1 MRLRDLFSI
10 RNEPYCRILKR
21 VMTSILSAQ
30 KVSKRSLTLNKSF
43 FLSLVIHLCLI
54 FGITFTTFYK
64 MPLLE
69 SSSIINVKFANAS
82 EDVIG
87 QEGSSSENIS
97 QNTEESDFLSKKEI
111 NENNFQAYKVKKLE
125 ANSTVNN
132 EEAMYLNLWQRNIE
146 SSGDKMISATDKI
159 LEDSK
164 VQIMATIDS
173 FGNLI
178 KSEILISS
186 GDRSVDEMAIKI
198 LEESAPFAPFDPK
211 MLNEYSFLEI
221 VRDWNF
227 SSN

>member
-1 MRLRDLFSI
+1 
-10 RNEPYCRILKR
+10 
-21 VMTSILSAQ
+21 MTSILSAQ

-43 FLSLVIHLCLI
+43 FLSLMIHLCLI
-54 FGITFTTFYK
+54 FGVTFTTFYK

-82 EDVIG
+82 EDLIG
-87 QEGSSSENIS
+87 QEGSSSESIS
-97 QNTEESDFLSKKEI
+97 QDTEESDLWSKKEV

-146 SSGDKMISATDKI
+146 STGDKMISAADKI
-159 LEDSK
+159 LENSK

-186 GDRSVDEMAIKI
+186 GDISVDEMAIKI

>member
-1 MRLRDLFSI
+1 
-10 RNEPYCRILKR
+10 
-21 VMTSILSAQ
+21 MTSILSAQ

-111 NENNFQAYKVKKLE
+111 NENNFQGYKVKKLE

>member
-1 MRLRDLFSI
+1 
-10 RNEPYCRILKR
+10 
-21 VMTSILSAQ
+21 MTSILSAQ

-87 QEGSSSENIS
+87 QEGSSNENIS

-111 NENNFQAYKVKKLE
+111 NKNNFQAYKVKKLE

>member
-1 MRLRDLFSI
+1 
-10 RNEPYCRILKR
+10 
-21 VMTSILSAQ
+21 MTSILSAQ

-186 GDRSVDEMAIKI
+186 GDRFVDEMAIKI

>member
-1 MRLRDLFSI
+1 
-10 RNEPYCRILKR
+10 
-21 VMTSILSAQ
+21 MTSILSAQ

-164 VQIMATIDS
+164 VQIMTTIDS

>member
-1 MRLRDLFSI
+1 
-10 RNEPYCRILKR
+10 
-21 VMTSILSAQ
+21 MTSILSAQ

-43 FLSLVIHLCLI
+43 FLSLIIHLCLI
-54 FGITFTTFYK
+54 FGVTFTTFYK

-82 EDVIG
+82 EDLIG
-87 QEGSSSENIS
+87 QEGSSSESIS
-97 QNTEESDFLSKKEI
+97 QDTEESDLWSKKEV

-146 SSGDKMISATDKI
+146 STGDKMISAADKM
-159 LEDSK
+159 LENSK

-186 GDRSVDEMAIKI
+186 GDISVDEMAIKI

>member
-1 MRLRDLFSI
+1 
-10 RNEPYCRILKR
+10 
-21 VMTSILSAQ
+21 MTSILSAQ